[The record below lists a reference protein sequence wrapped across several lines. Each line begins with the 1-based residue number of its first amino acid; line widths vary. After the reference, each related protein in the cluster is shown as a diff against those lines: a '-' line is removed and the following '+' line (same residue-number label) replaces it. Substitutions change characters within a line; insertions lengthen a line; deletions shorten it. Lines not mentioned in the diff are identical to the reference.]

1 MYPLLELH
9 EHGKTNGW
17 LQFVVKRLQIH
28 ASSIHFCLKIKC
40 MISKNLPSNINSSH
54 IGKPRSWWKT
64 TLHYQLHPGAHGK
77 IHRTPE
83 GWNQPKVEML
93 GNHEVYGIS
102 STGNSIHQS
111 GGCGSL
117 RANITFVALQ
127 DQPTEALKPQSM
139 TTQGLY
145 GRNILAL

>member
-1 MYPLLELH
+1 
-9 EHGKTNGW
+9 
-17 LQFVVKRLQIH
+17 
-28 ASSIHFCLKIKC
+28 

-83 GWNQPKVEML
+83 GFFQPKVEML

-102 STGNSIHQS
+102 STGNSIHQRV
-111 GGCGSL
+111 GCGSL
-117 RANITFVALQ
+117 RARPAYRGIKTPKHDNSRILWPKYISVINITYI
-127 DQPTEALKPQSM
+127 PPKK
-139 TTQGLY
+139 
-145 GRNILAL
+145 

>member
-1 MYPLLELH
+1 
-9 EHGKTNGW
+9 
-17 LQFVVKRLQIH
+17 
-28 ASSIHFCLKIKC
+28 
-40 MISKNLPSNINSSH
+40 
-54 IGKPRSWWKT
+54 
-64 TLHYQLHPGAHGK
+64 
-77 IHRTPE
+77 
-83 GWNQPKVEML
+83 ML

-111 GGCGSL
+111 GGGEARCGQQIVGWFLAL

-139 TTQGLY
+139 TTQGFY

>member
-1 MYPLLELH
+1 
-9 EHGKTNGW
+9 
-17 LQFVVKRLQIH
+17 
-28 ASSIHFCLKIKC
+28 

-83 GWNQPKVEML
+83 GETNPRSKCWEIMRYTVYHLLEIRYIRAVAVARCGQQIVGWFL
-93 GNHEVYGIS
+93 G
-102 STGNSIHQS
+102 
-111 GGCGSL
+111 L